1 MAGSS
6 SSDPITICTPTPATE
21 GAGAIRTTGHRT
33 WPTRWAS
40 CCASTWTRER
50 RTFLRPTRSR
60 SVTGGYR
67 YRGVR
72 MPSMRGAYF
81 YGDYCSGKI
90 WVARQN
96 SIGGWSSQL
105 LIDTT
110 SSISSF
116 GEDLNG
122 ELYMVDL
129 NGKVF
134 AFTEKTN

>member
-1 MAGSS
+1 MPILEYSHDDGS
-6 SSDPITICTPTPATE
+6 C
-21 GAGAIRTTGHRT
+21 
-33 WPTRWAS
+33 
-40 CCASTWTRER
+40 
-50 RTFLRPTRSR
+50 

-67 YRGVR
+67 YRGTR

-81 YGDYCSGKI
+81 YGDYCTGKI
-90 WVARQN
+90 WVATQN
-96 SIGGWSSQL
+96 GSAWSSRL

-110 SSISSF
+110 MSISSF

-134 AFTEKTN
+134 AFTEKTNARRRAVAK